1 MRCVTAGLAGAA
13 GRNNVLKRTVTG
25 LISAA
30 VLIALLYVRGPALD
44 IALAVVAILG
54 SVEMI
59 KAFEQAG
66 VSVAAIP
73 VYCMAILMLPA
84 YLLAS
89 YTGFYLVT
97 ILTLLWIALCIIFRE
112 KPVWT
117 DVAASVCVPVF
128 VLIPI
133 SLFYPLIRIT
143 PDPIGALMALLAFL
157 IAYLGDTC
165 AFFIGVLF
173 GKRKLAPMVSPKKTR
188 EGAVAGLVGSVCG
201 AALIFVAGS
210 TLTELP
216 PLWHF
221 IPLGLVGGIAGQL
234 GDLSASMIKRFC
246 GVKDFGTLF
255 PGHGGMLDRLDSVLF
270 VVYIAFGYTLLTG
283 ML

>member
-1 MRCVTAGLAGAA
+1 M
-13 GRNNVLKRTVTG
+13 LKRTVTG